1 MLKFPGFLITAM
13 LILSGCTG
21 AEESQST
28 DELQEV
34 IVKSENDEILAETTD
49 FEKAEIL
56 YEEDTGLMQLEMYMK
71 NQQMMEEIFAERM
84 GQEIHFY
91 YGDELISSPNLL
103 VPIEG
108 ESFTLAG
115 DFDEETAEK
124 IVKAIEQ
131 QIESEDQ
138 E

>member
-1 MLKFPGFLITAM
+1 MLKFPGFLIAAV
-13 LILSGCTG
+13 LILSGCAGT
-21 AEESQST
+21 EESQST

-34 IVKSENDEILAETTD
+34 TVKSEGDEILAETAD
-49 FEKAEIL
+49 FEKAEIR

-71 NQQMMEEIFAERM
+71 DQQMMEEMFGERM

-115 DFDEETAEK
+115 DFDEETAEQ
-124 IVKAIEQ
+124 IVEAIAQ
-131 QIESEDQ
+131 QAEEDQ